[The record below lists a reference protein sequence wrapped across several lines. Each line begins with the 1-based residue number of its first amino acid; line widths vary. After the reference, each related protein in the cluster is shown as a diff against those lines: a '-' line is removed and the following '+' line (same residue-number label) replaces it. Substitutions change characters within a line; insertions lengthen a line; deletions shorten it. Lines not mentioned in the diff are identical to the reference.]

1 MEEAESNKARA
12 KVSDM
17 LNALAGK
24 HLIGLTDQYVWLAS

>member
-1 MEEAESNKARA
+1 MESGKSRA

-24 HLIGLTDQYVWLAS
+24 KLVGLTNRFVWFVP